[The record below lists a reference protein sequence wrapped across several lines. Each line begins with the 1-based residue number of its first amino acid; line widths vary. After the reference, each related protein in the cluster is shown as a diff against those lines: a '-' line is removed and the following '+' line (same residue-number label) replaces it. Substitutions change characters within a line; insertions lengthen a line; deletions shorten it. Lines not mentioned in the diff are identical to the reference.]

1 MQAISTKGPQTT
13 SPLLSPITP
22 NSEYLSTC
30 VFQTA
35 ASVEKKGGKIRVR
48 KQGKIIIAQPDDL
61 ILLKLQ
67 LSMAFETLDL
77 KT

>member
-1 MQAISTKGPQTT
+1 MQAISTKGPQTI

-35 ASVEKKGGKIRVR
+35 ASVEKKG
-48 KQGKIIIAQPDDL
+48 A
-61 ILLKLQ
+61 KLE
-67 LSMAFETLDL
+67 LENKVKS
-77 KT
+77 